1 MRCRGFK
8 MSYRAGFIGIVGL
21 PNAGK
26 SSLLNHL
33 IGEHLCIVS
42 RKPQATRRRIQGV
55 ISSKDYQIVFVDSP
69 GFLKKGKSGMTGFIA
84 EEARRVIEEVDALL
98 LMIPA
103 DLESKREME
112 PLLEL
117 VEKANKPVLFC
128 MSKSDLKKSIATQ
141 ELLFELSSKGYHG
154 FPTSIKKTKAP
165 EKLKICQEI
174 AAVLPECQEP
184 LFDEEAYTT
193 ENIREIAAEL
203 IREECFECLE
213 QELPFSIGVVIESF
227 KEEEKITRI
236 DASIIVEKEN
246 HKGIVIGKG
255 GLQLK
260 KIGEFARK
268 KIEKMLGQKIFLGL
282 HVSHKP
288 NWTDQKRMM
297 KELGYVSE

>member
-1 MRCRGFK
+1 

-69 GFLKKGKSGMTGFIA
+69 GFLKKGKNAMTGFIA

-103 DLESKREME
+103 DLETRREME
-112 PLLEL
+112 PLLEV
-117 VEKANKPVLFC
+117 VEKSNKPVLFC
-128 MSKSDLKKSIATQ
+128 MSKSDLKKSKATQ
-141 ELLFELSSKGYHG
+141 ELLFDLSNKGYHG
-154 FPTSIKKTKAP
+154 FPSSIKKTGAA
-165 EKLKICQEI
+165 EKQKICEQI
-174 AAVLPECQEP
+174 AAILPECEEP

-213 QELPFSIGVVIESF
+213 QELPFGIGVVIESF
-227 KEEEKITRI
+227 KEEETITRI
-236 DASIIVEKEN
+236 EASIIVEKDN

-255 GLQLK
+255 GAQLK
-260 KIGEFARK
+260 KIGEYARK
-268 KIEKMLGQKIFLGL
+268 KIEKMLGQKIYLGL

-297 KELGYVSE
+297 KELGYVVE